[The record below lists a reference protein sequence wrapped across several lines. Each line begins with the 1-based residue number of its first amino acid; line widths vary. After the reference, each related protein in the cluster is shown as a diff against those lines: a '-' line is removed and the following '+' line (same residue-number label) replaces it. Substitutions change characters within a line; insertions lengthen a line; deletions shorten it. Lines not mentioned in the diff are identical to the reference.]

1 MYRYIYI
8 YVQVYTYTYIYAYLR
23 MPRVIDNISTPKPP
37 NSKLHSK
44 VATPN
49 PVVDLKPL
57 RDQGSGFKV
66 LGLGCR
72 VWGLGFRVYK
82 FKL

>member
-1 MYRYIYI
+1 MYRYIHI
-8 YVQVYTYTYIYAYLR
+8 HIYIYAYLR

>member
-1 MYRYIYI
+1 
-8 YVQVYTYTYIYAYLR
+8 

-57 RDQGSGFKV
+57 RDQGSGF
-66 LGLGCR
+66 R
-72 VWGLGFRVYK
+72 V
-82 FKL
+82 